1 MSNNLEDWETQKE
14 AKQTVAHKGG
24 PLTFLDGGGAV
35 ASRREEEE
43 HRASDALSQEAGER
57 RKKLVAAYMKALRDS
72 KFPDEIAYFRDTLR
86 KLNLTPAEEA
96 ELREVLW
103 EKIR

>member
-1 MSNNLEDWETQKE
+1 MSSNLEDWETQKE

-24 PLTFLDGGGAV
+24 PLTFLEGGGAV

-57 RKKLVAAYMKALRDS
+57 RKKLIAANMKALRAAT
-72 KFPDEIAYFRDTLR
+72 FPDEIAYFRDVLR

-103 EKIR
+103 AKIR